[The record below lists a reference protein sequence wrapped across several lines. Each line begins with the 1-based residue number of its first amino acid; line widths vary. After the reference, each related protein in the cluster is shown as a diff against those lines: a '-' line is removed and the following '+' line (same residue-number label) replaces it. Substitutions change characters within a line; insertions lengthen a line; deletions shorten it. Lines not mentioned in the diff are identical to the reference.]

1 MPLWRRRWQIAPAAP
16 PAWFEHH
23 PATHPRV
30 LQVLYNRGMTT
41 PETIQAFLAEE
52 GAFENPWSMAGMH
65 EAVFLIRQVVS
76 HNLPIAV
83 YGDYDADGITATA
96 ILVETLQAL
105 GAQVRAYIPDRVE
118 EGYGLNLE
126 ALQTLATEG
135 TRLLIT
141 VDCGIRSLEEV
152 ALARRLGLQVI
163 VTDHHHVGAA
173 LPAADVILN
182 PRRPECSYPF
192 PDLAGAGVAFKLAQ
206 ALLRANRQAPLPST
220 RRDLPED
227 DLLDLAALGTIA
239 DMVPLLGENHVI
251 ARQGLRKI
259 NEARRPGL
267 AALMQIANTQPGKIT
282 AATIGF
288 VLAPRL
294 NAAGRI
300 GEASLAFDLLV
311 APDLSSS
318 LPLAQGLEQLNR
330 ARQDLTT
337 QVQEATRAMVL
348 QGEDNPPLFFAV
360 AEDFPS
366 GIIGLA
372 AGRLVEEFYRPV
384 VVVERGEPFSRGSA
398 RSIPEF
404 HITQALDTMADLLE
418 RYGGHAAAA
427 GFTVRTENLPEL
439 QARLLALARE
449 QLEGVTL
456 TPTLHIDLEAPLT
469 ELSWELHQA
478 LAVMAPFG
486 YGNPEP
492 LLVTRGL
499 RILDAR
505 SVGSD
510 GRHLKLTVTANGNS
524 ARNGDSP
531 RPWDAIAFRQGEWLG
546 RLPSTVDLAYNLAL
560 NEWNGRATLQ
570 LRVQDIHPA
579 E

>member
-16 PAWFEHH
+16 PAWLQHYPDVH
-23 PATHPRV
+23 SRV
-30 LQVLYNRGMTT
+30 LQILYNRGMTT
-41 PETIQAFLAEE
+41 PETIQAFLGEE
-52 GAFENPWSMAGMH
+52 SALENPWSMAGMH
-65 EAVFLIRQVVS
+65 EAVFLIRQMIS
-76 HNLPIAV
+76 RNLPIAV
-83 YGDYDADGITATA
+83 YGDYDVDGVTATA
-96 ILVETLQAL
+96 ILIETLQAL
-105 GAQVRAYIPDRVE
+105 GAQARPYIPDRVE
-118 EGYGLNLE
+118 EGYGLNVE
-126 ALQTLATEG
+126 ALQSLAAAG

-152 ALARRLGLQVI
+152 ALARSLGLQVI

-173 LPAADVILN
+173 LPSANVILN
-182 PRRPECSYPF
+182 PRRPDCTYPF
-192 PDLAGAGVAFKLAQ
+192 ADLAGAGVAFKLAQ
-206 ALLRANRQAPLPST
+206 ALLRANHKAPLST
-220 RRDLPED
+220 TQNSGLCED
-227 DLLDLAALGTIA
+227 DLLDLAALGTVA

-251 ARQGLRKI
+251 ARRGLRKL

-267 AALMQIANTQPGKIT
+267 AALMQIANVHPGKIT
-282 AATIGF
+282 ASTIGF
-288 VLAPRL
+288 ALAPRL

-300 GEASLAFDLLV
+300 GEASLAFNLLI
-311 APDLSSS
+311 APDLSTS
-318 LPLAQGLEQLNR
+318 LPLAQELERLNCR
-330 ARQDLTT
+330 RQDLTT

-348 QGEDNPPLFFAV
+348 QPEDNPPLFFAV
-360 AEDFPS
+360 ANDFPS

-404 HITQALDTMADLLE
+404 HITEALDSMADLLE

-439 QARLLALARE
+439 QARLLALAHA
-449 QLEGVTL
+449 QLAGVTL
-456 TPTLHIDLEAPLT
+456 TPTLQIDLEAPLD
-469 ELSWELHQA
+469 ELSWELYQA
-478 LAVMAPFG
+478 LALLAPFG

-499 RILDAR
+499 RVLDAR
-505 SVGSD
+505 SVGVD
-510 GRHLKLTVTANGNS
+510 GRHLKLTVSANGKFS
-524 ARNGDSP
+524 GQDWS
-531 RPWDAIAFRQGEWLG
+531 AIAFRQGDWFG
-546 RLPSTVDLAYNLAL
+546 RLPPYVDLAYNLSL
-560 NEWNGRATLQ
+560 NEWNGRTTLQ

>member
-1 MPLWRRRWQIAPAAP
+1 MALWRRRWQIAPAAP
-16 PAWFEHH
+16 PAWLQHYPDVH
-23 PATHPRV
+23 SRV
-30 LQVLYNRGMTT
+30 LQILYNRGMTT

-52 GAFENPWSMAGMH
+52 GALENPWSMAGMH
-65 EAVFLIRQVVS
+65 EAVFLIRQIIFR
-76 HNLPIAV
+76 NLPIAV
-83 YGDYDADGITATA
+83 YGDYDVDGVTATA

-118 EGYGLNLE
+118 EGYGLNVE
-126 ALQTLATEG
+126 ALQTLADVG

-173 LPAADVILN
+173 LPSADVILN
-182 PRRPECSYPF
+182 PRRPDCAYPF

-206 ALLRANRQAPLPST
+206 ALLRANHQTPLAT
-220 RRDLPED
+220 TQNADLCED
-227 DLLDLAALGTIA
+227 DLLDLAALGTVA

-251 ARQGLRKI
+251 ARRGLRKL
-259 NEARRPGL
+259 NEGRRPGL
-267 AALMQIANTQPGKIT
+267 AALMQISNVHPGKIT
-282 AATIGF
+282 ASTIGF
-288 VLAPRL
+288 ALAPRL

-311 APDLSSS
+311 APDLSTS
-318 LPLAQGLEQLNR
+318 LPLAHELEELNHQ
-330 ARQDLTT
+330 RQDLTT

-348 QGEDNPPLFFAV
+348 QPDDNPPLFFAV
-360 AEDFPS
+360 ADDFPS

-384 VVVERGEPFSRGSA
+384 IVVERGEPFSRGSA

-404 HITQALDTMADLLE
+404 HITQALDSMADLLE

-439 QARLLALARE
+439 QARLLALAHE

-456 TPTLHIDLEAPLT
+456 TPTLQIDLEAPLE
-469 ELSWELHQA
+469 ELSWELYQA
-478 LAVMAPFG
+478 LALLAPFG

-499 RILDAR
+499 RVLDAR
-505 SVGSD
+505 SVGVD
-510 GRHLKLTVTANGNS
+510 GRHLKLTVSANGNFS
-524 ARNGDSP
+524 SP
-531 RPWDAIAFRQGEWLG
+531 SWSAIAFRQGDWFG
-546 RLPSTVDLAYNLAL
+546 RLPTFVDLAYNLVS
-560 NEWNGRATLQ
+560 NEWNGRTTLQ